1 MKYSKDRI
9 RNIARNI
16 VKDLESNKL
25 VDFLAS
31 RDILLSEIENVIQD
45 YFNINSQ
52 AYEAALEEIKKKKKL
67 IAGSIEWDVTF
78 NQIYEQELNKRL
90 LKWRKLI

>member
-1 MKYSKDRI
+1 MRYSKDRI

-16 VKDLESNKL
+16 IKNLETNQV
-25 VDFLAS
+25 VDFLVS
-31 RDILLSEIENVIQD
+31 RDILLSEIENIIDD
-45 YFNINSQ
+45 YFKINSQ

-67 IAGSIEWDVTF
+67 IAGSLEWDITF

-90 LKWRKLI
+90 LK

>member
-45 YFNINSQ
+45 YFNINNQ

-90 LKWRKLI
+90 LK

>member
-16 VKDLESNKL
+16 VKNLENNKV
-25 VDFLAS
+25 VDFLVS
-31 RDILLSEIENVIQD
+31 RDILLSEIENVIED
-45 YFNINSQ
+45 YFKINIQ
-52 AYEAALEEIKKKKKL
+52 AYEAALEEIKKKKK
-67 IAGSIEWDVTF
+67 IMAGSIEWDITF

-90 LKWRKLI
+90 LK

>member
-16 VKDLESNKL
+16 VKNLENNKV
-25 VDFLAS
+25 VDFLVS
-31 RDILLSEIENVIQD
+31 RDILLSEIENVIED
-45 YFNINSQ
+45 YFKINIQ
-52 AYEAALEEIKKKKKL
+52 AYEAALEEIKKKKK
-67 IAGSIEWDVTF
+67 IMAGSIEWDITF

-90 LKWRKLI
+90 LKWQKLI

>member
-16 VKDLESNKL
+16 IKNLDSNKV
-25 VDFLAS
+25 VDFLVA
-31 RDILLSEIENVIQD
+31 RDILLSEIENVIED
-45 YFNINSQ
+45 YFKINVQ
-52 AYEAALEEIKKKKKL
+52 AYEAALEEIKKKKK
-67 IAGSIEWDVTF
+67 IMAGSIEWDITF

-90 LKWRKLI
+90 LK

>member
-90 LKWRKLI
+90 LK

>member
-16 VKDLESNKL
+16 IKNLDSNKV
-25 VDFLAS
+25 VDFLVA
-31 RDILLSEIENVIQD
+31 RDILLSEIENVIED
-45 YFNINSQ
+45 YFKINVQ
-52 AYEAALEEIKKKKKL
+52 AYEAALEEIKKKKK
-67 IAGSIEWDVTF
+67 IMAGSIEWDITF

-90 LKWRKLI
+90 LKW